1 MSACTSRITAALL
14 LSFISAS
21 CSLANV
27 SEETA
32 RDMTTIIE
40 EYVSDLI
47 ADEMGDG
54 VKAQIKV
61 SNLEKRQRVDE
72 CDGDLEVEL
81 VKKDLTRFSNS
92 VKLICSGGEKQW
104 NAVVPIKIIYTSPA
118 VTLKVPVAKNQT
130 ITEDCIELAE
140 VDKKNLRGNYFS
152 DPILVIGSKAKRDI
166 PAGAV
171 IKTNQICLVC
181 KDDVVD
187 LEAGTG
193 EVTIKVQAL
202 ALEDGSLNS
211 NVKVKNLI
219 SQKNVTGRVT
229 GVKHVRMDVK

>member
-1 MSACTSRITAALL
+1 MSPCINRITAALIL
-14 LSFISAS
+14 AFIPCS

-40 EYVSDLI
+40 EYMSDLI
-47 ADEMGDG
+47 ADEMGDD
-54 VKAQIKV
+54 VKARIKV
-61 SNLEKRQRVDE
+61 SNLEKRQRIDE

-92 VKLICSGGEKQW
+92 VKLICSGGEKEW

-118 VTLKVPVAKNQT
+118 VTMKVPVAKNQT
-130 ITEDCIELAE
+130 ITQDCVELAE

-152 DPILVIGSKAKRDI
+152 DTALVIGAKAKREI
-166 PAGAV
+166 PAGTV

-181 KDDVVD
+181 KDDIVD

-193 EVTIKVQAL
+193 EVTIKVQAK

-211 NVKVKNLI
+211 NVMVKNLI
-219 SQKNVTGRVT
+219 SQKNVTGRVV
-229 GVKHVRMDVK
+229 GVKHVRIDVK

>member
-1 MSACTSRITAALL
+1 M
-14 LSFISAS
+14 
-21 CSLANV
+21 
-27 SEETA
+27 
-32 RDMTTIIE
+32 
-40 EYVSDLI
+40 
-47 ADEMGDG
+47 
-54 VKAQIKV
+54 
-61 SNLEKRQRVDE
+61 
-72 CDGDLEVEL
+72 
-81 VKKDLTRFSNS
+81 
-92 VKLICSGGEKQW
+92 
-104 NAVVPIKIIYTSPA
+104 VPIKIIYTSPA

-229 GVKHVRMDVK
+229 GVKHVRIDVK